1 MRELHRESYV
11 LPLTQPATAFVVV
24 GTCMECSFE
33 TLTSVRAAVATTHHI
48 SMVQYLRQQQ
58 VVLPVASFLHDNFPA
73 LSSRCL
79 SSQR

>member
-33 TLTSVRAAVATTHHI
+33 TLTNARGAVATIHHI
-48 SMVQYLRQQQ
+48 STVQLPHQQQ
-58 VVLPVASFLHDNFPA
+58 VVLPVASFPA
-73 LSSRCL
+73 
-79 SSQR
+79 